1 MYARLWWKDVR
12 QFWPI
17 WVFLALAAAVV
28 QGLLLHYLG
37 SDARQGLLGLSA
49 LLCASLYAFAAG
61 AAAFAGEREAGTLRL
76 LDILPVDRR
85 VVWAAKVSF
94 ALVTTLALT
103 LVLLAMAA
111 MSTDRWIPPGFLS
124 FWVALSFGMIVLVAL
139 GWGLFWSAILSNALA
154 AAVTAICCTAL
165 SLNFLGGFVEELYYG
180 GGLVALWQLFVI
192 LATMIASDVIF
203 ARAMRW
209 RRVQFEFRSPV
220 VVTRAESASPR
231 RVQIQIQSPVATVL
245 PRRAA
250 AGMPESL
257 VTDQSPR
264 RSWVVE
270 AQALAW
276 QTMKEGGRTWCLLA
290 AIGLVLPT
298 LIFLISGYLDYPWVV
313 ILSIGVAL
321 VAGASVFGLENR
333 MRTHRFLTHHGAR
346 PGLVWLAKLAVWGLG
361 LAVIWG
367 PLPLMAKISMVHSSV
382 RGIENWLLSVL
393 IIPLFFGVAQLCGM
407 VIRRG
412 ITAVVVALMIGLA
425 LVIPL
430 VSLAVA
436 QMLPVQG
443 LLVIPA
449 GLLAVSW
456 AWSGD
461 WLLNRPVPG
470 RWLRLGLLMTGTFAL
485 LLGWYAGFRAWS
497 LPDVGPIA
505 APQTWIDAAATPL
518 PAEQNAAD
526 LYREAGRRLV
536 GPDTADSPEFLNR
549 NREALDL
556 VRRAAARPDCRFHQP
571 DKLTLVDPPDLPPIG
586 RLALLVTLDLQD
598 RQKHGDLAGDWDG
611 IVVLF
616 RMARHF
622 GKGAALYPAFSLVS
636 MERDALSLAMEW
648 AIARGQT
655 PERLQAA
662 LTAYRDLPKIPP
674 AADVVRAEA
683 NLVEKTLDL
692 PTSKFR
698 DWLYE
703 SMNGP
708 PQSER
713 VLTSALVDVVT
724 TPWERARAR
733 RVNRLVSAA
742 AIQSAMR
749 EPWQRS
755 GHASRGL
762 DNVDI
767 RYAQTT
773 TPLAMMHIPPTGS
786 YLYADDYNEVARRAL
801 VQIIAL
807 CAWQLRHGGQFPDRL
822 DALVPEELPSLPTD
836 PYSGRPFGYVRSDG
850 HVVPPPRFALGTVP
864 GELQAP
870 AKGSWLLYSVGPDG
884 HDDGGIT
891 FKDNDHRSQPMD
903 IVFAIPPVEGDSG
916 AGKGKGQDGAEDRP
930 APPASRPSPPGSGR

>member
-37 SDARQGLLGLSA
+37 RDARQGLLGLSA

-61 AAAFAGEREAGTLRL
+61 AAAFAGEREAGTLGL

-85 VVWAAKVSF
+85 VVWAGKVSF

-111 MSTDRWIPPGFLS
+111 MSTDRWMPQGVLA
-124 FWVALSFGMIVLVAL
+124 FWVALGFGMIVLVAL
-139 GWGLFWSAILSNALA
+139 GWGLFWSAILSNALT
-154 AAVTAICCTAL
+154 AAVTAICCTVL
-165 SLNFLGGFVEELYYG
+165 SLSFLVRLVEMDGGR
-180 GGLVALWQLFVI
+180 GLPIVAQLFVI
-192 LATMIASDVIF
+192 LATVIASDVIF
-203 ARAMRW
+203 TRAMRW
-209 RRVQFEFRSPV
+209 RQVQFEFRSPV
-220 VVTRAESASPR
+220 VVTRAESASAR
-231 RVQIQIQSPVATVL
+231 RVQLQIQSPVATVVS
-245 PRRAA
+245 RRAA
-250 AGMPESL
+250 AGTPESL

-270 AQALAW
+270 ARALAW

-290 AIGLVLPT
+290 AIGLGLPM
-298 LIFLISGYLDYPWVV
+298 LIFLRFGYLDFALIV

-346 PGLVWLAKLAVWGLG
+346 PGLIWLVKLAVWSLG

-367 PLPLMAKISMVHSSV
+367 PLALMTKNSMEKTIV

-407 VIRRG
+407 ALRRG
-412 ITAVVVALMIGLA
+412 ITAVVIALVIGLA

-430 VSLAVA
+430 GALVVA
-436 QMLPVQG
+436 HMLPVQG
-443 LLVIPA
+443 LLVIPI

-461 WLLNRPVPG
+461 WLLDRPAPG
-470 RWLRLGLLMTGTFAL
+470 RWLCLGLLLTGTFAL

-497 LPDVGPIA
+497 LPDVGPIT
-505 APQTWIDAAATPL
+505 APQAWTDAAARPL

-526 LYREAGRRLV
+526 LYRQAEGRLV
-536 GPDTADSPEFLNR
+536 GPDTDSPEFLNR

-556 VRRAAARPDCRFHQP
+556 VRRAAARPDCRFRQP
-571 DKLTLVDPPDLPPIG
+571 DTLTLVDPTGLPPIE

-598 RQKHGDLAGDWDG
+598 RQKRGDLAGAWDD

-622 GKGAALYPAFSLVS
+622 GEGAGLYPAFSVVS
-636 MERDALSLAMEW
+636 VQRDALGLAMEW
-648 AIARGQT
+648 AVARGQT
-655 PERLQAA
+655 PERLHAA
-662 LTAYRDLPKIPP
+662 LTAYRDLPKMPP
-674 AADVVRAEA
+674 PADVVRVEA

-708 PQSER
+708 RESER
-713 VLTSALVDVVT
+713 VLASALLDVVM
-724 TPWERARAR
+724 TPWERTRAR
-733 RVNRLVSAA
+733 RLNRLVSAA
-742 AIQSAMR
+742 AIQFAMR

-755 GHASRGL
+755 GRTAGGL
-762 DNVDI
+762 DDAEI

-773 TPLAMMHIPPTGS
+773 TPLAMLRIIPPTGS
-786 YLYADDYNEVARRAL
+786 YLAALAVDDHNEVAWRAL

-807 CAWQLRHGGQFPDRL
+807 RAWQRRHGGQFPDRL

-836 PYSGRPFGYVRSDG
+836 PYSGRPFGYVRADG
-850 HVVPPPRFALGTVP
+850 QVVSSLRFALRPAP

-884 HDDGGIT
+884 HDDGGM
-891 FKDNDHRSQPMD
+891 DNGHRSQPMD

-930 APPASRPSPPGSGR
+930 APPASRPSPPGPGR